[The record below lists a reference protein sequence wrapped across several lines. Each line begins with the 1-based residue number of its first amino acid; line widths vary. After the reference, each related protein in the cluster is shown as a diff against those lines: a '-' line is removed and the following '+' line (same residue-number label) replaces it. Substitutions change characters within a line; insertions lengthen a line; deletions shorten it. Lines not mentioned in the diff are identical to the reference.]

1 MEQYAKYLRKS
12 RFDRDYAELS
22 VEETL
27 KRHEVILDRL
37 AKERGYHIAKT
48 YHEVVSG
55 ESIAA
60 RPMVQQ
66 LLAEVNAGLYAG
78 VLVVDLERLARGNSA
93 DQAYIS
99 QVFQFSETKIIT
111 PAKVYDPSNEFD
123 EEYFEFG
130 LFMSRREYK
139 TINRR
144 LIRGRES
151 SASEGKYL
159 GSIAPYGYRRV
170 KLKNEKGYTLE
181 PDPAEGPVVRKIFEL
196 FLGQEGTKKIANA
209 LNDASIPTR
218 HGDLWTYATISNIL
232 TNPVYMGKIKRGY
245 CKQLKSVEKGQVVKR
260 VKHLKNMAD
269 YTVFDGLH
277 PALID
282 EETYQRAQEI
292 RFGKQPAVRVKDDHE
307 LQNAFAGLMYCAC
320 CGKRVART
328 TMAASQ
334 NGRVRVRCVNMRV
347 CHNATADYAL
357 VEQAIIEALRQWLE
371 GYRVKIETVGFA
383 EDIANGKAQMEKLE
397 QEIQRIQT
405 QLDNAYDLVEQGLY
419 TLDFFKARR
428 EKLNAA
434 LSETESKKEAI
445 EKSIAQLEQNEA
457 SQSSL
462 IPNTEALLESYGDMT
477 AGERNKLLK
486 VILRRIEYQKGPD
499 GKIVIDLFPQLPRF
513 EPNEQAAKLL
523 VSSE

>member
-27 KRHEVILDRL
+27 KRHEAILDRL

-60 RPMVQQ
+60 RPMVQK

-78 VLVVDLERLARGNSA
+78 VLVVDVERLARGNSG

-99 QVFQFSETKIIT
+99 QVFQFSGTKIIT

-181 PDPAEGPVVRKIFEL
+181 PDPDEGPVVQRVFQM
-196 FLGQEGTKKIANA
+196 FLRHEGTKKIANA

-218 HGDLWTYATISNIL
+218 HGEPWTYATISNML
-232 TNPVYMGKIKRGY
+232 VNPVYMGKIKRGY
-245 CKQLKSVEKGQVVKR
+245 CRQLKSVENGQVVKR
-260 VKHLKNMAD
+260 IKHLKSVAD
-269 YTVFDGLH
+269 YTLFDGLH

-282 EETYQRAQEI
+282 EETYNRAQEI
-292 RFGKQPAVRVKDDHE
+292 RLGKQPPVPVKDDHE
-307 LQNAFAGLMYCAC
+307 LQNAFAGLIYCAC
-320 CGKRVART
+320 CGKRIART
-328 TMAASQ
+328 TTAASQ
-334 NGRVRVRCVNMRV
+334 KSRARVRCVNMRA
-347 CHNATADYAL
+347 CHNGTADYAV
-357 VEQAIIEALRQWLE
+357 VERAVIDALRQWLE

-383 EDIANGKAQMEKLE
+383 EEIESANTQTEKLE

-405 QLDNAYDLVEQGLY
+405 QLENAYDLVEQGLY
-419 TLDFFKARR
+419 TLDFFKSRR
-428 EKLNAA
+428 EKLMAELSQIQERKAA
-434 LSETESKKEAI
+434 LQRSI
-445 EKSIAQLEQNEA
+445 EQLEQNEA
-457 SQSSL
+457 SQSHL
-462 IPNTEALLESYGDMT
+462 IPSTETLLESYGDMT
-477 AGERNKLLK
+477 AEERNKLLK
-486 VILRRIEYQKGPD
+486 VILQRIEYAKDED
-499 GKIVIDLFPQLPRF
+499 GKIIIDLFPQLPRF
-513 EPNEQAAKLL
+513 EPQKQQQPWA
-523 VSSE
+523 SSE